1 MLPRSGSEAVITDGV
16 GRPLAGLL
24 YSSAAPSVLAAAGD
38 LVELLDVIPERLWY
52 DTGPGSGSRFHA
64 VDGAIAELEDCADG
78 RVVTGHGIG
87 LSLPSDMP
95 LDTELLDTIANL
107 HDRVD
112 FAWYSEHLSSF
123 ATMRG
128 AVPNAQAGLG
138 LPVPYDGDVL
148 DLLAAKVTQ
157 VQDRLGVRL
166 LMENPALFTPVPD
179 PEMSETQFL
188 NELAA
193 RTGCGILLDLHNHYA
208 NVRNELVDADEYLAA
223 LDLDQVVEIHLAG
236 GSELFGTYTDSHAEL
251 TPSAVWEMADTWAP
265 SMPSLGAIVF
275 EFHESAVDRLG
286 VPALVDEMGRVND
299 LVSRCARPDT
309 AESLV
314 GAA

>member
-1 MLPRSGSEAVITDGV
+1 MDGV
-16 GRPLAGLL
+16 RRPLAGLL

-52 DTGPGSGSRFHA
+52 DTGPGSASRFHA
-64 VDGAIAELEDCADG
+64 VDGAIAELEACAAG

-95 LDTELLDTIANL
+95 LDTELLGTIAEL
-107 HDRVD
+107 HDRVE

-138 LPVPYDGDVL
+138 LPVPYDREVL

-166 LMENPALFTPVPD
+166 LMENPALFTPIPD

-188 NELAA
+188 DELTA
-193 RTGCGILLDLHNHYA
+193 RTGCGVLLDLHNLYA
-208 NVRNELVDADEYLAA
+208 NVRNGLVDADEYLAD

-251 TPSAVWEMADTWAP
+251 TPPAVWEMADRWAP
-265 SMPSLGAIVF
+265 SMPSLQAIVF

-286 VPALVDEMGRVND
+286 VPALVEEMGRVHD
-299 LVSRCARPDT
+299 LVQRCARPHP
-309 AESLV
+309 AASLV

>member
-1 MLPRSGSEAVITDGV
+1 M
-16 GRPLAGLL
+16 
-24 YSSAAPSVLAAAGD
+24 LAAAGD

-52 DTGPGSGSRFHA
+52 DTGPGSGVRFHA
-64 VDGAIAELEDCADG
+64 VAGAIAELEECAAG
-78 RVVTGHGIG
+78 RLVTGHGIG

-95 LDTELLDTIANL
+95 LDTELLDTIAEL

-138 LPVPYDGDVL
+138 LPVPYDRDVL
-148 DLLAAKVTQ
+148 DFLAGKVTQ

-179 PEMSETQFL
+179 PEMSETEFL
-188 NELAA
+188 NALAS
-193 RTGCGILLDLHNHYA
+193 RTGCGILLDLHNLYA
-208 NVRNELVDADEYLAA
+208 NVRNELVDADQYLAA
-223 LDLDQVVEIHLAG
+223 LDLDHVVEIHLAG

-251 TPSAVWEMADTWAP
+251 TPAPVWELAESWAP
-265 SMPSLGAIVF
+265 SMPALRAIVF

-286 VPALVDEMGRVND
+286 VPALVEEMGRVNE
-299 LVSRCARPDT
+299 LVDRCARPAPD
-309 AESLV
+309 ALV
-314 GAA
+314 GAV

>member
-1 MLPRSGSEAVITDGV
+1 
-16 GRPLAGLL
+16 
-24 YSSAAPSVLAAAGD
+24 VLAAAGD

-52 DTGPGSGSRFHA
+52 DTGPGSGVRFHV
-64 VDGAIAELEDCADG
+64 VDGAIAELEECAAG
-78 RVVTGHGIG
+78 RLVSGHGIG

-95 LDTELLDTIANL
+95 LDTELLDTIAEL
-107 HDRVD
+107 HDRVE

-138 LPVPYDGDVL
+138 LPVPYDRDVL
-148 DLLAAKVTQ
+148 DFLAVKVTQ

-179 PEMSETQFL
+179 PEMSETEFL
-188 NELAA
+188 NALAS
-193 RTGCGILLDLHNHYA
+193 RTGCGILLDLHNLYA
-208 NVRNELVDADEYLAA
+208 NVRNELVDADQYLAA
-223 LDLDQVVEIHLAG
+223 LDLDHVVEIHLAG

-251 TPSAVWEMADTWAP
+251 TPAPVWELAETWAP
-265 SMPSLGAIVF
+265 SMPALRAIVF

-286 VPALVDEMGRVND
+286 VPALVEEMGRVNE
-299 LVSRCARPDT
+299 LVDRCARP
-309 AESLV
+309 APAALV
-314 GAA
+314 GAV